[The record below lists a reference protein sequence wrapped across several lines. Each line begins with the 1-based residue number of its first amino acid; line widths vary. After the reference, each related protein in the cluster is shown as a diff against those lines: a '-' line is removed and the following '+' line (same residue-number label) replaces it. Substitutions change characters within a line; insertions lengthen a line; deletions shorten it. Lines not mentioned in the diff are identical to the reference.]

1 MKQRALQDQLSD
13 IHEECRLAMIT
24 ERNTLS
30 FVLFMTNSI
39 VFALIFSRLREACSL
54 AEERVG
60 ERELAEGFP
69 YLNRVCVMN

>member
-1 MKQRALQDQLSD
+1 MQVSNENRKE
-13 IHEECRLAMIT
+13 HT
-24 ERNTLS
+24 
-30 FVLFMTNSI
+30 FVLFMTNSV

-69 YLNRVCVMN
+69 YLNRVCVISSSQCCVEQD

>member
-1 MKQRALQDQLSD
+1 M
-13 IHEECRLAMIT
+13 
-24 ERNTLS
+24 S